1 MTEYWCCACGKII
14 KFEMVMPLNYIP
26 RHCRTLMIRKVESFT
41 PAKGPKIPPIK
52 R

>member
-26 RHCRTLMIRKVESFT
+26 RRCRTLMIRKVESFT